1 MHERA
6 AIPAS
11 PAERI
16 VAIDALRAIALFI
29 VLAINAVTE
38 FRVSIFAQ
46 FLPDA
51 ATSPSDKLFG
61 WVVLALHTKGF
72 ILFSFLF
79 GIGLAIQ
86 FERFAG
92 DPRRLN
98 LLLRRLAVLL
108 AFGLIHLFLIWN
120 GDILTEY
127 AIVGFV
133 ALPFLFG
140 PRLLVPV
147 AAAALLII
155 FLIGPFLPSITQF
168 PDGRWIAQHIETA
181 TRIYGS
187 GSFSEVLAFRVAEVG
202 AIAPLHVSV
211 FPRTLG
217 LFLLGAFVWRTGFF
231 RRTTVPSAL
240 AVAAWIAFAV
250 GAALL
255 ILTVSGQ
262 WSGRPWSWRW
272 AFMARSLSD
281 LLLAFA
287 YGIAIV
293 AAIHRPLGSQLM
305 RWVAPLG
312 RMAFTNYVV
321 QSVILGWIFYGYGLG
336 FFGRMSAANCFVVV
350 VLIYAAQIV
359 FSIWWLRRFRFGP
372 LEWLW
377 RSLMYGHRQPLRLT
391 A

>member
-38 FRVSIFAQ
+38 FRVSIFTQ

-51 ATSPSDKLFG
+51 TTSPSDKLFG
-61 WVVLALHTKGF
+61 WIVPALHTKGF

-86 FERFAG
+86 FERFAS
-92 DPRRLN
+92 DDRRLS

-127 AIVGFV
+127 AIAGFI

-140 PRLLVPV
+140 PRLLLPV
-147 AAAALLII
+147 AAALLLMI
-155 FLIGPFLPSITQF
+155 FLIGPFLPSIIPF
-168 PDGRWIAQHIETA
+168 PDGRWIWQHVEQA
-181 TRIYGS
+181 ARVYGN
-187 GSFSEVLAFRVAEVG
+187 GSFAEVLAFRVAEIG
-202 AIAPLHVSV
+202 AIAPLHVIV

-217 LFLLGAFVWRTGFF
+217 LFLLGALIWRTGFF
-231 RRTTVPSAL
+231 HRPAVTNTL
-240 AVAAWIAFAV
+240 AVAAGIAFVA

-255 ILTVSGQ
+255 ILTASGKL
-262 WSGRPWSWRW
+262 SGWPGSWRW
-272 AFMARSLSD
+272 ALMTRSLSD

-287 YGIAIV
+287 YGVAIIAV
-293 AAIHRPLGSQLM
+293 IHRQLGSQLM
-305 RWVAPLG
+305 RCVAPLG
-312 RMAFTNYVV
+312 RMAFTNYVL

-336 FFGRMSAANCFVVV
+336 FFGRMGAANCFVVV
-350 VLIYAAQIV
+350 VIIYAAQV
-359 FSIWWLRRFRFGP
+359 AFSTWWLRHFRFGP

-377 RSLMYGHRQPLRLT
+377 RSLMYGHRQPLRRLS
-391 A
+391 

>member
-16 VAIDALRAIALFI
+16 VAIDVLRAIALFI

-140 PRLLVPV
+140 PRLLLPV
-147 AAAALLII
+147 AAALLII
-155 FLIGPFLPSITQF
+155 FLIGPFLPSITPF
-168 PDGRWIAQHIETA
+168 PDGR
-181 TRIYGS
+181 
-187 GSFSEVLAFRVAEVG
+187 
-202 AIAPLHVSV
+202 
-211 FPRTLG
+211 
-217 LFLLGAFVWRTGFF
+217 
-231 RRTTVPSAL
+231 
-240 AVAAWIAFAV
+240 
-250 GAALL
+250 
-255 ILTVSGQ
+255 
-262 WSGRPWSWRW
+262 
-272 AFMARSLSD
+272 
-281 LLLAFA
+281 
-287 YGIAIV
+287 
-293 AAIHRPLGSQLM
+293 
-305 RWVAPLG
+305 
-312 RMAFTNYVV
+312 
-321 QSVILGWIFYGYGLG
+321 
-336 FFGRMSAANCFVVV
+336 
-350 VLIYAAQIV
+350 
-359 FSIWWLRRFRFGP
+359 
-372 LEWLW
+372 
-377 RSLMYGHRQPLRLT
+377 
-391 A
+391 